1 MNALGI
7 SVHPYKYKYF
17 LCSVLVAPPQKK
29 KHEVGKGSR
38 THLEGA
44 PTAWH
49 KEFHSLCVIQ
59 IRRICV
65 RVCVRVFVCLCVFWL
80 LCTLVVR
87 VVIILTR
94 QEARGKKQEARS
106 KCQDD
111 VDLCLFR
118 VLNNEEN

>member
-1 MNALGI
+1 MCAGFSPRIYTKDLN
-7 SVHPYKYKYF
+7 
-17 LCSVLVAPPQKK
+17 
-29 KHEVGKGSR
+29 GSR

-44 PTAWH
+44 PTAWY
-49 KEFHSLCVIQ
+49 KEVHSLCVIQ

-94 QEARGKKQEARS
+94 GKKQEARS